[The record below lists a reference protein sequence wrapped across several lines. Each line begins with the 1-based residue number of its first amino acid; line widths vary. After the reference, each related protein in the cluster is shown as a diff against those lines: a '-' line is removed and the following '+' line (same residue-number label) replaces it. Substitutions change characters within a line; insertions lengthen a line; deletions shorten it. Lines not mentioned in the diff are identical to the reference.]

1 MQVSGRATRK
11 DTAGW
16 GHGGVA
22 TRSTNACSSGTRIA
36 EYIKYMIIRPPTVK
50 FIELGG
56 GGGKSCTG
64 IATKLQMGCA
74 CPPVWELCPS
84 AYGLCYRLGLTAI
97 K

>member
-22 TRSTNACSSGTRIA
+22 TRSTKACSSGTHIA
-36 EYIKYMIIRPPTVK
+36 EYIKYMIIRPPTVNWGGGG
-50 FIELGG
+50 GG

-74 CPPVWELCPS
+74 CPPVWELCHLHMVFVI
-84 AYGLCYRLGLTAI
+84 GLG
-97 K
+97 

>member
-22 TRSTNACSSGTRIA
+22 TRSTKACSSGTRIA
-36 EYIKYMIIRPPTVK
+36 EYIKYMIIRPPTVNW
-50 FIELGG
+50 GG
-56 GGGKSCTG
+56 GGGG
-64 IATKLQMGCA
+64 GGE
-74 CPPVWELCPS
+74 ELYRDSNKVTNGVCVPTCLGAMPS

>member
-1 MQVSGRATRK
+1 MENASIRPGYPKRHGWVGTRRGGDTEHERMQ
-11 DTAGW
+11 
-16 GHGGVA
+16 
-22 TRSTNACSSGTRIA
+22 RIA

-50 FIELGG
+50 FIELG